1 MELTDN
7 MVKLTAISYL
17 YFSPRWLHG
26 SAASDNMVK
35 LTAISYL
42 YFSPRWLHGSAASE
56 YHITTT
62 TRIVS
67 DPRLGSHSGKIYKF
81 PQKGLEVTLAEL

>member
-7 MVKLTAISYL
+7 IVKLTANSYL

-26 SAASDNMVK
+26 SAV
-35 LTAISYL
+35 
-42 YFSPRWLHGSAASE
+42 SE

-62 TRIVS
+62 THIVS
-67 DPRLGSHSGKIYKF
+67 DPRLGSNSGKIYKF
-81 PQKGLEVTLAEL
+81 PQKGLEAMLAEL